1 MEKLIIVFVIV
12 IILATICSLYFLY
25 ESVVKPEIGF
35 NYLAVYELEDD
46 KLAISFPKPGL
57 CSLSHND
64 ILILQRFV
72 EERYGRAIPVNFCKL
87 GFCLTNIRHN
97 EITQILYYTQQEIKN
112 AKKDKRKDRNKNKKE
127 VEANTKR
134 KGPTL
139 YKV

>member
-12 IILATICSLYFLY
+12 GILATICSLYYLY

-57 CSLSHND
+57 RNLSHND
-64 ILILQRFV
+64 ILILQGFV

-97 EITQILYYTQQEIKN
+97 EITQILYYAQQEIKN
-112 AKKDKRKDRNKNKKE
+112 VKKDKRKDKNKNKKE
-127 VEANTKR
+127 VEANVKR